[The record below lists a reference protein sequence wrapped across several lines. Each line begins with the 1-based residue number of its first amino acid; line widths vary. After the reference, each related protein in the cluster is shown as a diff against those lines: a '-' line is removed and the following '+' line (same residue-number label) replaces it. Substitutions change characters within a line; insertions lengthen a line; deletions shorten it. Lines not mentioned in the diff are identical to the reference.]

1 MTQTHTNSAQEHTG
15 MSWILSILIAAIF
28 TLDPALFS
36 DDHVPYWAY
45 GLKFLALLAAIYT
58 ISCFAAGPKDRKHLL
73 VLSAVSAVLIAACV
87 IAFIAL

>member
-1 MTQTHTNSAQEHTG
+1 
-15 MSWILSILIAAIF
+15 MSWILSIVIAAIF

-58 ISCFAAGPKDRKHLL
+58 VSRFAAQPKDRRNLL
-73 VLSAVSAVLIAACV
+73 ILSLISAVLIIACV
-87 IAFIAL
+87 VAFVAL

>member
-1 MTQTHTNSAQEHTG
+1 
-15 MSWILSILIAAIF
+15 MSWILSIVIAAIF

-58 ISCFAAGPKDRKHLL
+58 VSHFAAQPKDPKYLL
-73 VLSAVSAVLIAACV
+73 ILSLISAALIIACV
-87 IAFIAL
+87 VAFVVL